1 MRRKA
6 NPMNRMII
14 ETRESGGAAL
24 RVGSLRPPDANYRK
38 HDPMR
43 RLVSTPHNCSLPVL
57 GRTLRLE
64 TNNSKL
70 LTHLV
75 DLFARYSGESVGLPE
90 FAWRIVVES
99 EVASCPPWPWRS
111 TFSDDGIRFA
121 HFGQRNFLVVD
132 MEAREAIGFISQ
144 GLFDDDHGFTSPFID
159 TLFYMSAAPLGLMP
173 FASACVSSG
182 SDGLLVLGA
191 PNQGKTTA
199 AYLAIRD
206 GLTIHSDQSVFL
218 EIVDDQLRAWG
229 DFVPPAFRPETL
241 QFLPELRSR
250 TRLFSYCDFN
260 FYYMPKPPGRAF
272 VTPRCC
278 VVLERE
284 RSSVPRLEL
293 FDGSDL
299 SRYLAGHLAFKD
311 DDRFDE
317 RNRKIFAELERLP
330 SYRLSYGSDPAE
342 AAPFFQL
349 LLARHS
355 AESQSA

>member
-1 MRRKA
+1 
-6 NPMNRMII
+6 MNRMII
-14 ETRESGGAAL
+14 ETRENIGAPL
-24 RVGSLRPPDANYRK
+24 RAGSLHQLEGNWRK

-43 RLVSTPHNCSLPVL
+43 RLVSTPHSSLLPVL

-64 TNNSKL
+64 TNSSKL

-75 DLFARYSGESVGLPE
+75 DLFARYSGESGGSPE

-99 EVASCPPWPWRS
+99 EVACSPPWPWRS

-132 MEAREAIGFISQ
+132 IDSREAIGFISH
-144 GLFDDDHGFTSPFID
+144 GLFDDAHGFTSPFID

-173 FASACVSSG
+173 FGSACVSSG
-182 SDGLLVLGA
+182 SHGLLVLGE

-218 EIVDDQLRAWG
+218 ELVDHQLRAWG

-241 QFLPELRSR
+241 QFLPELRSQ

-260 FYYMPKPPGRAF
+260 FYYLPKPPGRAF

-284 RSSVPRLEL
+284 RSSVPRLQPL
-293 FDGSDL
+293 GGLDL
-299 SRYLAGHLAFKD
+299 SRCLAGHLAFRD
-311 DDRFDE
+311 DDRFDAQY
-317 RNRKIFAELERLP
+317 RRVFAELERLP
-330 SYRLSYGSDPAE
+330 AYRLGYGSDPAE

-355 AESQSA
+355 AGTRSA